1 MQPGDETILRI
12 TKEIIIKFIES
23 GRVSTTNFD
32 DQFKSIFWT
41 IKNTVVNARISD
53 IDSERPAGEPAEA
66 NEDEE
71 S

>member
-41 IKNTVVNARISD
+41 IKSTVVNARISD
-53 IDSERPAGEPAEA
+53 IDPERPSGEST
-66 NEDEE
+66 EDSEE
-71 S
+71 I